1 MKQKIDDFKK
11 NKINL
16 FSQERLKSYSLQED
30 KRDIEIQLK
39 RHNNNLNLIQRIT
52 KDLALIEIG
61 LRNILNF
68 YMIEVSNNI
77 VWIENYRSK
86 TITNYNSIISNIKK
100 RYPVDK
106 QDILNNNQLL
116 SNLTLGV
123 IIKILKEKNI
133 SDQIFNFTNLNLKK
147 YHIKNRNRKSKNNN
161 RSRLTNK
168 EKTNIMLSL
177 LSDIRNRSFHWESL
191 IKIRENGYPRLSTN
205 EYNILTS
212 IEADK
217 IEIFLSDILEE
228 IYK

>member
-30 KRDIEIQLK
+30 KKDIEIQLK

-68 YMIEVSNNI
+68 YMIEVSNNTD
-77 VWIENYRSK
+77 WIKNYRSR

-100 RYPVDK
+100 RYPVNK
-106 QDILNNNQLL
+106 QNILNNNQFL

-133 SDQIFNFTNLNLKK
+133 SDQIFNFKNLNLKK
-147 YHIKNRNRKSKNNN
+147 YHIKNRNRKLKNNN
-161 RSRLTNK
+161 KSRLTNK
-168 EKTNIMLSL
+168 DKTNIMLSL
-177 LSDIRNRSFHWESL
+177 LSDTRNRSFHWENL
-191 IKIRENGYPRLSTN
+191 TKLRDDGMPRLSTN
-205 EYNILTS
+205 ECDILTS
-212 IEADK
+212 IEPDK
-217 IEIFLSDILEE
+217 IEIFLSDILKE

>member
-106 QDILNNNQLL
+106 QNLNNNQLL

-147 YHIKNRNRKSKNNN
+147 YHIKNKNRKLKNNN
-161 RSRLTNK
+161 KSRLTNK

-177 LSDIRNRSFHWESL
+177 LSDTRNRSFYWESL
-191 IKIRENGYPRLSTN
+191 IQLFHLILKIY
-205 EYNILTS
+205 YH
-212 IEADK
+212 
-217 IEIFLSDILEE
+217 
-228 IYK
+228 

>member
-30 KRDIEIQLK
+30 KKDIEIQLK

-68 YMIEVSNNI
+68 YMIEVSNNTD
-77 VWIENYRSK
+77 WIKNYRSR

-100 RYPVDK
+100 RYPVNK
-106 QDILNNNQLL
+106 QNLNNNQLL

-133 SDQIFNFTNLNLKK
+133 SDQIFNFKNLNLKK
-147 YHIKNRNRKSKNNN
+147 YHIKNRNRKLKNNN
-161 RSRLTNK
+161 KSRLTNK
-168 EKTNIMLSL
+168 DKTNIMLSL
-177 LSDIRNRSFHWESL
+177 LSDIRNRSFHWENL
-191 IKIRENGYPRLSTN
+191 TKLRDDGIPRLSTN
-205 EYNILTS
+205 ECDILTS
-212 IEADK
+212 IEPDK
-217 IEIFLSDILEE
+217 IEIFLSDILKE

>member
-30 KRDIEIQLK
+30 KKDIEIQLK

-68 YMIEVSNNI
+68 YMIEVSNNTD
-77 VWIENYRSK
+77 WIKNYRSR

-100 RYPVDK
+100 RYPVNK
-106 QDILNNNQLL
+106 QNLNNNQLL

-133 SDQIFNFTNLNLKK
+133 SDQIFNFKNLNLKK
-147 YHIKNRNRKSKNNN
+147 YHIKNRNRKLKNNN
-161 RSRLTNK
+161 KSRLTNK
-168 EKTNIMLSL
+168 DKTNIMLSL
-177 LSDIRNRSFHWESL
+177 LSDTRNRSFHWENL
-191 IKIRENGYPRLSTN
+191 TKLRDDGIPRLSTN
-205 EYNILTS
+205 ECDILTS
-212 IEADK
+212 IEPDK
-217 IEIFLSDILEE
+217 IEIFLSDILKE

>member
-30 KRDIEIQLK
+30 KKDIEIQLK

-52 KDLALIEIG
+52 KDFALIEIG

-68 YMIEVSNNI
+68 YMIEISNNI
-77 VWIENYRSK
+77 DWIENYRSR

-133 SDQIFNFTNLNLKK
+133 SDRIFNFANLNLKK
-147 YHIKNRNRKSKNNN
+147 YHIKNKNRKSKNNN

-168 EKTNIMLSL
+168 EKINIMLSL

>member
-106 QDILNNNQLL
+106 QNLNNNQLL

-147 YHIKNRNRKSKNNN
+147 YHIKNKNRKLKNNN
-161 RSRLTNK
+161 KSRLTNK

-177 LSDIRNRSFHWESL
+177 LSDTRNRSFHWENL
-191 IKIRENGYPRLSTN
+191 TKLRDDGIPRLSTN
-205 EYNILTS
+205 ECDILTS
-212 IEADK
+212 IEPDK
-217 IEIFLSDILEE
+217 IEIFLSDILKE

>member
-30 KRDIEIQLK
+30 EKDIEIQLK

-68 YMIEVSNNI
+68 YMIEVSNNTD
-77 VWIENYRSK
+77 WIKNYRSR

-100 RYPVDK
+100 RYPVNK
-106 QDILNNNQLL
+106 QNILNNNQLL

-133 SDQIFNFTNLNLKK
+133 SDQIFNFKNLNLKK
-147 YHIKNRNRKSKNNN
+147 YHIKNRNRKLKNNN
-161 RSRLTNK
+161 KSRLTNK
-168 EKTNIMLSL
+168 EKTNIMLSI

-205 EYNILTS
+205 ECDILTS
-212 IEADK
+212 IEPDK
-217 IEIFLSDILEE
+217 IEIFLNDILEE